1 MTLNRKLLRS
11 TGKNLSFYLT
21 ASLLTALTIML
32 WVGAFSVAETLKCT
46 YTDLFDKAR
55 LEDACFT
62 VSNDISDDEA
72 SALENLYAV
81 TLEKQEYRNTTV
93 GDTRLRVFADTE
105 KIDLTQVTDGTGI
118 SERGD
123 ALITCSC
130 AKANGI
136 NIGDDIELFGQTFKV
151 CGYCIKP
158 DYAAMYVLI
167 SIGI

>member
-11 TGKNLSFYLT
+11 TGKDLSFYIT

-46 YTDLFDKAR
+46 YTDLFGKAG

-62 VSNDISDDEA
+62 VSHDIPAEEV
-72 SALENLYAV
+72 SALEKRYSV
-81 TLEKQEYRNTTV
+81 ILEKQEYRNTTV

-105 KIDLTQVTDGTGI
+105 KTDLTQITEGTGI
-118 SERGD
+118 SGKND
-123 ALITCSC
+123 VLITCDY

-136 NIGDDIELFGQTFKV
+136 STGDDIELFGQSFKV
-151 CGYCIKP
+151 CG
-158 DYAAMYVLI
+158 
-167 SIGI
+167 